1 MESDE
6 KRGQERRLFMRNGIA
21 LLAAGSVPAL
31 LSGCA
36 TAGLY
41 SKVGDHDASAIAT
54 GDEWAYDEL
63 NGYNRERQAQI
74 RYIAEAGASPVLRL
88 EVEGKPLSGLRHDQ
102 REEYDAPWVVTRD
115 SVYDYDNL
123 YNPPLPLLPALLEPG
138 ARESWQSMVVHDPK
152 SRARRWHVQI
162 DALRTES
169 VTVPAG
175 TFEALNVRRLIKFEH
190 PDFFR
195 SHSERVENLW
205 YAPAVKRWVK
215 REWRGQYLQ
224 KMRARMPYFREDW
237 IVWELTSFR
246 VA

>member
-6 KRGQERRLFMRNGIA
+6 TRGKERRLFMRSGIA
-21 LLAAGSVPAL
+21 LLAAGAVPAL

-36 TAGLY
+36 MAGQY
-41 SKVGDHDASAIAT
+41 SKVGDHDASAITA

-205 YAPAVKRWVK
+205 YAPEVKRWVK

-237 IVWELTSFR
+237 IVWELTSFS